1 MSIRQ
6 RIGLGEV
13 LPSAARR
20 FWRID
25 GIDQSGLLAMELFT
39 TVLPLTILGFSAAKG
54 FAADV
59 SVGEIF
65 IRQLRL
71 DGQAAEQVRSAFGSM
86 SGTQTWWTVMGL
98 AGFLIWGVPMALT
111 VSKMYAAAW
120 QRPELPTMTRLW
132 RGALWFALYL
142 PTMFVSERLGMA
154 GRASEIG
161 EWLPFTISLLPPLL
175 FWSLTPVLLLPGVPH
190 RRGDLLRYGL
200 VGVLV
205 NAVILRLAG
214 RLVFPQLL
222 AGWEGFGP
230 IGVAMTLLTWSLVLG
245 VGWVL
250 TACLTGVMVDS
261 TAPLEAD
268 EEPVTPLMR
277 QP

>member
-161 EWLPFTISLLPPLL
+161 EWLPFTISLLPTALL
-175 FWSLTPVLLLPGVPH
+175 VTDPGAPPAGSTASPGRPAALRARWRPRQRGHPAARGTPGVPATPCWVGGL
-190 RRGDLLRYGL
+190 RPNRGGHDAAHL
-200 VGVLV
+200 VAGPRS
-205 NAVILRLAG
+205 RLGIDCMPDG
-214 RLVFPQLL
+214 RD
-222 AGWEGFGP
+222 G
-230 IGVAMTLLTWSLVLG
+230 
-245 VGWVL
+245 
-250 TACLTGVMVDS
+250 
-261 TAPLEAD
+261 
-268 EEPVTPLMR
+268 
-277 QP
+277 